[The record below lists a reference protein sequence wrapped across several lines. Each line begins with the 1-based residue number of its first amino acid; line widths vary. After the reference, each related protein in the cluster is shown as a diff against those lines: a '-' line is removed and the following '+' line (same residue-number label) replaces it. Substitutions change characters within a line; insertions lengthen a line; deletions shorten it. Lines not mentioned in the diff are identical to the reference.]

1 MSFREEVLLS
11 VFLPACILALL
22 YFYARYLM
30 LKAVFVRQLDA
41 MHARLAQAQ
50 PLEGAELQP
59 KHISWQTALDEA
71 SIRARSRLVRRHLA
85 HPAYRDAV
93 TAHETLQ
100 ARVRLGM
107 LITLLASGILM
118 VLV

>member
-1 MSFREEVLLS
+1 MSFREEVLLYT
-11 VFLPACILALL
+11 FLPAGMLALL

-41 MHARLAQAQ
+41 MHARLAQKQ
-50 PLEGAELQP
+50 PLDGTGVDLEP
-59 KHISWQTALDEA
+59 IPWQTVLDEA
-71 SIRARSRLVRRHLA
+71 SVRARSQIVRRHLA

-93 TAHETLQ
+93 VAYEALE
-100 ARVRLGM
+100 ARIQIGM
-107 LITLLASGILM
+107 LLTLLVSGVLI